1 MQACVSFLVL
11 LFSALLLASPVFSAG
26 GSAPS
31 VEGVSPRCEADLDR
45 AAGRYSKCLLSAKA
59 RSVGKQGTRGLE
71 RQQDR
76 CEKKFERRIADAI
89 RKNGKAACPASGLL
103 TSLGDRTV
111 TSAEALA
118 MEAGGVREVEFLFIQ
133 NADGGTLMDSTLT
146 LTGVDTDTILF
157 ADRPTRVAKRI
168 STGDFVA
175 GWNGGEDSFA
185 NGAPNAG
192 LTCAVDGKERTYV
205 VTLADPLYYGGD
217 LSYSVSA
224 VGPGALP
231 TSLQCDAEA
240 NLFIDSAQEST
251 PSAWTLQIESG
262 YDEDLEVSIPI
273 KLAGQSTTP
282 TGYPKFS
289 LTKGGMARLVLT
301 DIGGSGSSFSMS
313 VTTSGGTEYKYSPN
327 GENNT
332 SEDTWCKNKPPL
344 VVEGGSLLMDI
355 FDNSIGF
362 AVVMTSFAGPLPSSD
377 NPDIQPT
384 STCNATLLSSYDSWE
399 EWCLDHFGECLIGG
413 AAASVVVGIAIGEAL
428 GVAAAS
434 LAADATVEVTT
445 DEVSNLYYFNDTD
458 CYYGCGTWTVR
469 GALGD
474 AY

>member
-1 MQACVSFLVL
+1 MLTCIQSTRSFLTVL
-11 LFSALLLASPVFSAG
+11 ALLLFAG
-26 GSAPS
+26 VVGA
-31 VEGVSPRCEADLDR
+31 ENVSPRCEAALDR
-45 AAGRYSKCLLSAKA
+45 AAGRYSQCLLSAKA
-59 RSVGKQGTRGLE
+59 RSVGKQGTRRLE

-76 CEKKFERRIADAI
+76 CEKRFERRIARAI
-89 RKNGKAACPASGLL
+89 RKSGKAACPASGLL

-118 MEAGGVREVEFLFIQ
+118 MEAGGIREVEFLFIQ

-146 LTGVDTDTILF
+146 LTGVDKDTILF
-157 ADRPTRVAKRI
+157 ADRPTRTAKRI
-168 STGDFVA
+168 STGDFVS

-185 NGAPNAG
+185 NSAPNAG

-251 PSAWTLQIESG
+251 PSAWTLQILSE
-262 YDEDLEVSIPI
+262 YDEALEVAIPI

-282 TGYPKFS
+282 SGYPKFS
-289 LTKGGMARLVLT
+289 LPAGGMASLALT
-301 DIGGSGSSFSMS
+301 DVGGSGSSFSMS
-313 VTTSGGTEYKYSPN
+313 VTDSGGTEYKYSPD
-327 GENNT
+327 GENNV

-344 VVEGGSLLMDI
+344 VVEGGAVIMEI
-355 FDNSIGF
+355 FNNSVGF
-362 AVVMTSFAGPLPSSD
+362 AVTLTSFATALPSPQ
-377 NPDIQPT
+377 NPNIPNPQPT
-384 STCNATLLSSYDSWE
+384 SACNATLLSSYDKWE
-399 EWCLDHFGECLIGG
+399 EWCLDDLGECLIGG

-445 DEVSNLYYFNDTD
+445 NTVSDLYYFNDTD
-458 CYYGCGTWTVR
+458 CYYGCGTWTMR
-469 GALGD
+469 GAAGD
-474 AY
+474 LY